1 MKLKKHDVAI
11 IGLIPCDKNQ
21 HDTTENSVLQCQDTI
36 VIKTAPKALDKFQT
50 ALNFYFTNTKRQE
63 FLSNASE
70 GLTII
75 EVVATE
81 NSHITGKTAKTISLA

>member
-36 VIKTAPKALDKFQT
+36 VIKTAPKALDKF
-50 ALNFYFTNTKRQE
+50 TNTTRQE